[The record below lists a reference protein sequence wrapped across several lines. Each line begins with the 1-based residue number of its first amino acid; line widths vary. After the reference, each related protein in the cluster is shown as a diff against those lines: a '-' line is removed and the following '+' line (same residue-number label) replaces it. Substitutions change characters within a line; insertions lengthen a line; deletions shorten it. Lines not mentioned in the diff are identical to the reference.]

1 MTEIVCRQPDIT
13 GLVDCPAILPFDF
26 YIAPNISL
34 GRLGSVVVLLS
45 AALPAAGIELTCAV
59 TGHWPVTIF
68 SGLAFGGL
76 LLGFVCARRSL
87 RRLERISL
95 SEGHVVIE
103 RTSAVGPRSYVR
115 VPLLGLRLERFVD
128 PDYGVLLH
136 RLATSRSTDRYG
148 PVPSS
153 TGVVVINQSSDE
165 PVWAE
170 PCDQD
175 NDRSIPA
182 IPSIRRAPSVANTS
196 HQVRK
201 LSLINEGK
209 P

>member
-1 MTEIVCRQPDIT
+1 MTEIVCGQPDTT

-34 GRLGSVVVLLS
+34 GRLGSVAVLLT
-45 AALPAAGIELTCAV
+45 AARPAAGIELTCAV
-59 TGHWPVTIF
+59 MGHWPVTIF

-103 RTSAVGPRSYVR
+103 RTSAAGPRSCIR

-128 PDYGVLLH
+128 PDYGVLSVVLRH
-136 RLATSRSTDRYG
+136 RDQRTEIARDLSPAERERFGVAFVHAINTFGFAVRIHTVTGLSHHPTGSSR
-148 PVPSS
+148 
-153 TGVVVINQSSDE
+153 
-165 PVWAE
+165 
-170 PCDQD
+170 
-175 NDRSIPA
+175 
-182 IPSIRRAPSVANTS
+182 
-196 HQVRK
+196 
-201 LSLINEGK
+201 
-209 P
+209 